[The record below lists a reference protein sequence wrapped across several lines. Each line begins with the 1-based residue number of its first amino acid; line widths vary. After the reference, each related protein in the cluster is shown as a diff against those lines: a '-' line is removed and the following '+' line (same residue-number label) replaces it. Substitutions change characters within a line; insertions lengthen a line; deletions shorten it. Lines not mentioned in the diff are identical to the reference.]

1 MIAKI
6 ISAEKQ
12 TIPRYNNETGIDE
25 PTIMV
30 VTTVEFYK
38 DDGSLY
44 YTQSYAQRPEDM
56 GEDPIAYFKAQA
68 AAMQSDLD
76 DQQAHAQDRADS
88 ELADKI
94 VEQINSSNKSYV

>member
-12 TIPRYNNETGIDE
+12 TIPRYNNETEVDE

-30 VTTVEFYK
+30 VTKVEFYK
-38 DDGSLY
+38 DNGDLY

-56 GEDPIAYFKAQA
+56 GEDPTAYFKAQA
-68 AAMQSDLD
+68 VVMQKDLD
-76 DQQAHAQDRADS
+76 DELAHEQDHAAS

-94 VEQINSSNKSYV
+94 VEQLNQPNSNA